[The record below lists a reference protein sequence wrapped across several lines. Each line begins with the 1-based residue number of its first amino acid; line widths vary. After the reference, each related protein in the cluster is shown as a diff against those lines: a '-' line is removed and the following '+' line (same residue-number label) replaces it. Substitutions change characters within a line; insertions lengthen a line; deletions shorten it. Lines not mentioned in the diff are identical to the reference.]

1 VKGDILAFSKTELLR
16 TNCSSMEKIDGF
28 S

>member
-1 VKGDILAFSKTELLR
+1 LAFSKTELLR